1 MPRKDIRRD
10 ERIPC
15 TVPVRLSW
23 TAPDGSNG
31 YARGKCR
38 DISRD
43 GLRVETTETIP
54 AQSQVSLRL
63 EKVDLA
69 GSARVRY
76 FRRGPM
82 RNLIGLELNQK
93 VHQQLL
99 DAMREFPSGS

>member
-1 MPRKDIRRD
+1 
-10 ERIPC
+10 
-15 TVPVRLSW
+15 
-23 TAPDGSNG
+23 
-31 YARGKCR
+31 
-38 DISRD
+38 
-43 GLRVETTETIP
+43 VETTETIP